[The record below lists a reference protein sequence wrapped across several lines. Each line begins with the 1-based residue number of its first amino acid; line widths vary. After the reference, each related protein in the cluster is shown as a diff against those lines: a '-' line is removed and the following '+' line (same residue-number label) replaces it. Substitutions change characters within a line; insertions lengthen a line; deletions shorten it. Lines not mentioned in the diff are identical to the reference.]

1 MENIES
7 KIVAPPPEISGWKSS
22 NWFSRHLVE
31 DGQGLRASGLRGGRE
46 KRKEMNE
53 NRAKRG
59 EAFRILRRNVNQA
72 CQEGERDRF
81 DAGGGALASPLN
93 NYKLLINDEGR
104 S

>member
-1 MENIES
+1 MNKIEQS
-7 KIVAPPPEISGWKSS
+7 
-22 NWFSRHLVE
+22 
-31 DGQGLRASGLRGGRE
+31 
-46 KRKEMNE
+46 
-53 NRAKRG
+53 
-59 EAFRILRRNVNQA
+59 EAFRILRWNVNQA

>member
-1 MENIES
+1 MVLS
-7 KIVAPPPEISGWKSS
+7 SSRRGWT
-22 NWFSRHLVE
+22 RITGE
-31 DGQGLRASGLRGGRE
+31 RAEGGRE